1 MGDILGGGGGN
12 QSSSTQ
18 VLLSPEQQKL
28 IGLAQPAFENIL
40 QNTPELFP
48 TSGIAGTT
56 PLQQA
61 GQQGVLQTAAG
72 PATDSVN
79 QLLQLQAFLSGPGLF
94 PSTNPALQ
102 DAIAGAVRPLQDTF
116 SQVTLPGIARGA
128 QAGGASGGSRQG
140 VAEGLAASNL
150 QNLVGDVSARV
161 ASTGFG
167 QGLDAATK
175 TLAFGPA
182 TTQNAFLP
190 STAIEAVGGQQQAGQ
205 QAFLDEQVNR
215 FSLEQ
220 LLPFLIAK
228 DVAGIAFGQ
237 PTGATSTS
245 DIPGLS
251 TGQAALGGG
260 TLGAAIGGA
269 PGAGIGALLAA
280 VLA

>member
-1 MGDILGGGGGN
+1 MMGDLLGGGGGD
-12 QSSSTQ
+12 QTSTTN
-18 VLLSPEQQKL
+18 VVLSPEQRQLIKL
-28 IGLAQPAFENIL
+28 TQPVFENIVNNPP
-40 QNTPELFP
+40 QLFP
-48 TSGIAGTT
+48 GSGIAGTT

-61 GQQGVLQTAAG
+61 GQAGVLQAAAG

-79 QLLQLQAFLSGPGLF
+79 QLLQLQQFLSGPGLF
-94 PSTNPALQ
+94 PSSNPALQ
-102 DAIAGAVRPLQDTF
+102 DAIAGAVRPLQETF
-116 SQVTLPGIARGA
+116 SNVTLPGIARGA

-175 TLAFGPA
+175 TLAFGPQ
-182 TTQNAFLP
+182 TTGLSFLP
-190 STAIEAVGGQQQAGQ
+190 STAIEAVGSQQQAGQ
-205 QAFLDEQVNR
+205 QQFLDEAVNR

-220 LLPFLIAK
+220 LLPFLVAK

-251 TGQAALGGG
+251 RQNAALGG
-260 TLGAAIGGA
+260 A
-269 PGAGIGALLAA
+269 
-280 VLA
+280 